1 MIVLYNKMKV
11 FCKKLRGK
19 SIRMRSVEIRYSIGT
34 KTGRNAPRRQAQK
47 YNSRSTV
54 CMPQVIERSYTMNIQ
69 EKMEK
74 CLGKTVAQADNQEL
88 YYALLNIVQEM
99 AAEKERTESKKKVYY
114 ISAEFLIGKLLSNN
128 MINLG
133 IYGEV
138 KDILEKNGKDICEIE
153 ETEPEPSLGN
163 GGLGRLA
170 ACFLD
175 SIATLGLAGD
185 GIGLNYHLGLF
196 KQVFENNLQ
205 KETPNPWIENPSW
218 LKKTDVTYPVEF
230 KGLKVNARMYDVEVT
245 GYNNKTNKLHLFD
258 LDSVDDTIV
267 EDGIDFDKEDIEKNL
282 TLFLYPDDSDEQ
294 GRLLRIYQQ
303 YFMVSS
309 GAQLILDECTAKGCN
324 LYDLPDYAVI
334 QINDTHPTMVIP
346 ELIRLLTARGMDM
359 DDAIDVVSRTC
370 AYTNHTI
377 LAEAL
382 EKWPVYY
389 LKKVVPQLVP
399 IIEVLDDK
407 VRRKFEDESVAIID
421 RNDTVHMAHI
431 DIHYGF
437 SVNGVA
443 ALHTEI
449 LKNSELNNFYKIY
462 PEKFNN
468 KTNGITFRRW
478 LLHCNPLLA
487 GFLDETIG
495 EGYKKDASELE
506 KLLEF
511 KDDEKVLERLLEIKH
526 KNKEALCA
534 YLKETQNIE
543 ISPDTIFDIQVK
555 RLHEYKRQQLNA
567 LYIIDKYLEIK
578 AGKIPAAPVTVI
590 FGAKAAPAYVIAKDI
605 IHLILC
611 LQEIINN
618 DPEVSPYLK
627 VVMVENYNVTKAG
640 KLIPACD
647 ISEQI
652 SLASKEAS
660 GTGNM
665 KFMLNGAVTLG
676 TEDGANV
683 EIHECVGDDN
693 IFVFGAS
700 SDEVIE
706 HYAKADY
713 VAKDYYEEN
722 AAIKAAVDFI
732 TSDEMLE
739 VGSEENLERLQK
751 ELINK
756 DWFMTLLDFDSYKET
771 KEKALKAYADRK
783 EWAKKTLVNIAKAG
797 FFSSDRTIEEYN
809 RDIWH
814 L

>member
-1 MIVLYNKMKV
+1 
-11 FCKKLRGK
+11 
-19 SIRMRSVEIRYSIGT
+19 
-34 KTGRNAPRRQAQK
+34 
-47 YNSRSTV
+47 
-54 CMPQVIERSYTMNIQ
+54 MNIQ
-69 EKMEK
+69 GTLQQK
-74 CLGKTVAQADNQEL
+74 LGKEIAQASNEEI
-88 YYALLNIVQEM
+88 YGALLSMVQEM
-99 AAEKERTESKKKVYY
+99 AGEKERTDSKKKLYY

-133 IYGEV
+133 IFNEV
-138 KDILEKNGKDICEIE
+138 KDVLAQNGKNIAEIE
-153 ETEPEPSLGN
+153 EVEPEPSLGN

-185 GIGLNYHLGLF
+185 GVGLNYHLGLF
-196 KQVFENNLQ
+196 KQEFKNNLQ
-205 KETPNPWIENPSW
+205 RETPNPWIEEKSW
-218 LKKTDVTYPVEF
+218 LKKTEVVYPVSF
-230 KGLKVNARMYDVEVT
+230 KGLNVNARMYDIEVT
-245 GYNNKTNKLHLFD
+245 GYDNKTNKLHLFD
-258 LDSVDDTIV
+258 IDSVDETIV
-267 EDGIDFDKEDIEKNL
+267 EDGIAFNKEDIEKNL
-282 TLFLYPDDSDEQ
+282 TLFLYPDDSDEN

-303 YFMVSS
+303 YFMVSA

-324 LYDLPDYAVI
+324 LHDLADYAVI

-346 ELIRLLTARGMDM
+346 ELIRLLVERGLDM
-359 DDAIDVVSRTC
+359 DEAIEVVSKTC

-389 LKKVVPQLVP
+389 LKKVVPQLMP

-407 VRRKFEDESVAIID
+407 VRRKYEDESVSIID

-443 ALHTEI
+443 SLHTEI
-449 LKNSELNNFYKIY
+449 LKETELNNFYKIY

-478 LLHCNPLLA
+478 LLHCNPALTEL
-487 GFLDETIG
+487 LDELIG
-495 EGYKKDASELE
+495 EGYKKDAAELE
-506 KLLEF
+506 KLLAF
-511 KDDEKVLERLLEIKH
+511 KDDDKVLDRLVEIKH
-526 KNKEALCA
+526 ANKEALCK
-534 YLKETQNIE
+534 YLEETQGVKV
-543 ISPDTIFDIQVK
+543 SPDTIFDIQIK

-578 AGKIPAAPVTVI
+578 AGKIPAAPVTAI

-627 VVMVENYNVTKAG
+627 VVMVENYNVTKAE

-683 EIHECVGDDN
+683 EIHELVGNDN

-713 VAKDYYEEN
+713 VARDFYEKN
-722 AAIKAAVDFI
+722 PAIKAAIDFI
-732 TSDEMLE
+732 TSEE
-739 VGSEENLERLQK
+739 VLKVGEKENLERLQH
-751 ELINK
+751 EIISK
-756 DWFMTLLDFDSYKET
+756 DWFMTLLDFDSYKEK
-771 KEKALKAYADRK
+771 KEEALRAYADQK
-783 EWAKKTLVNIAKAG
+783 TWAKKALVNIAKAG
-797 FFSSDRTIEEYN
+797 YFSSDRTIEEYN

>member
-1 MIVLYNKMKV
+1 
-11 FCKKLRGK
+11 
-19 SIRMRSVEIRYSIGT
+19 
-34 KTGRNAPRRQAQK
+34 
-47 YNSRSTV
+47 
-54 CMPQVIERSYTMNIQ
+54 MNIQ
-69 EKMEK
+69 ETLQQK
-74 CLGKTVAQADNQEL
+74 LGKEIAQASNEEI
-88 YYALLNIVQEM
+88 YGALLSMVQEM
-99 AAEKERTESKKKVYY
+99 AGEKERTDSKKKLYY

-133 IYGEV
+133 IFNEV
-138 KDILEKNGKDICEIE
+138 KDVLAQNGKNIAEIE
-153 ETEPEPSLGN
+153 EVEPEPSLGN

-185 GIGLNYHLGLF
+185 GVGLNYRLGLF
-196 KQVFENNLQ
+196 KQEFKNNLQ
-205 KETPNPWIENPSW
+205 RETPNPWIEEKSW
-218 LKKTDVTYPVEF
+218 LKKTDVVYPVSF
-230 KGLKVNARMYDVEVT
+230 KGLNVNARMYDIEVT

-258 LDSVDDTIV
+258 IDSVDETIV
-267 EDGIDFDKEDIEKNL
+267 EDGIAFNKEDIEKNL
-282 TLFLYPDDSDEQ
+282 TLFLYPDDSDEN

-303 YFMVSS
+303 YFMVSA

-324 LYDLPDYAVI
+324 LHDLADYAVI

-346 ELIRLLTARGMDM
+346 ELIRLLVERGLDM
-359 DDAIDVVSRTC
+359 DEAIEVVSKTC

-389 LKKVVPQLVP
+389 LKKVVPQLMP

-407 VRRKFEDESVAIID
+407 VRRKYEDESVSIID

-443 ALHTEI
+443 SLHTEI
-449 LKNSELNNFYKIY
+449 LKETELNNFYKIY

-478 LLHCNPLLA
+478 LLHCNPTLTEL
-487 GFLDETIG
+487 LDELIG
-495 EGYKKDASELE
+495 EGYKKDAAELE
-506 KLLEF
+506 KLLAF
-511 KDDEKVLERLLEIKH
+511 KDDDKVLDRLVEIKH
-526 KNKEALCA
+526 ANKEALCK
-534 YLKETQNIE
+534 YLEETQGVKV
-543 ISPDTIFDIQVK
+543 SPDTIFDIQIK

-578 AGKIPAAPVTVI
+578 AGKIPAAPVTAI

-627 VVMVENYNVTKAG
+627 VVMVENYNVTKAE

-683 EIHECVGDDN
+683 EIHELVGNDN

-713 VAKDYYEEN
+713 VARDFYEKN
-722 AAIKAAVDFI
+722 PAIKAAIDFI
-732 TSDEMLE
+732 TSEE
-739 VGSEENLERLQK
+739 VLKVGEKENLERLQH
-751 ELINK
+751 EIISK
-756 DWFMTLLDFDSYKET
+756 DWFMTLLDFDSYKEK
-771 KEKALKAYADRK
+771 KEEALRAYADQK
-783 EWAKKTLVNIAKAG
+783 TWAKKALVNIAKAG
-797 FFSSDRTIEEYN
+797 YFSSDRTIEEYN

>member
-1 MIVLYNKMKV
+1 MI
-11 FCKKLRGK
+11 
-19 SIRMRSVEIRYSIGT
+19 
-34 KTGRNAPRRQAQK
+34 
-47 YNSRSTV
+47 
-54 CMPQVIERSYTMNIQ
+54 IQ
-69 EKMEK
+69 ETLQQK
-74 CLGKTVAQADNQEL
+74 LGKEIAQASNEEI
-88 YYALLNIVQEM
+88 YGALLSMVQEM
-99 AAEKERTESKKKVYY
+99 AGEKERTDSKKKLYY

-133 IYGEV
+133 IFNEV
-138 KDILEKNGKDICEIE
+138 KDVLAQNGKNIAEIE
-153 ETEPEPSLGN
+153 EVEPEPSLGN

-185 GIGLNYHLGLF
+185 GVGLNYHLGLF
-196 KQVFENNLQ
+196 KQELKNNLQ
-205 KETPNPWIENPSW
+205 RETPNPWIEAKSW
-218 LKKTDVTYPVEF
+218 LKKTDVVYPISF
-230 KGLKVNARMYDVEVT
+230 KGLNVNARMYDIEVT

-258 LDSVDDTIV
+258 IDSVDETIV
-267 EDGIDFDKEDIEKNL
+267 EDGIAFNKEDIEKNL
-282 TLFLYPDDSDEQ
+282 TLFLYPDDSDEN

-303 YFMVSS
+303 YFMVSA

-324 LYDLPDYAVI
+324 LHDLADYAVI

-346 ELIRLLTARGMDM
+346 ELIRLLVERGLDM
-359 DDAIDVVSRTC
+359 DEAIEVVSKTC

-389 LKKVVPQLVP
+389 LKKVVPQLMP

-407 VRRKFEDESVAIID
+407 VRRKYEDESVSIID

-443 ALHTEI
+443 SLHTEI
-449 LKNSELNNFYKIY
+449 LKETELNNFYKIY

-478 LLHCNPLLA
+478 LLHCNPALTEL
-487 GFLDETIG
+487 LDELIG
-495 EGYKKDASELE
+495 EGYKKDAAELE
-506 KLLEF
+506 KLLAF
-511 KDDEKVLERLLEIKH
+511 KDDEKVLDRLVEIKH
-526 KNKEALCA
+526 ANKEALCK
-534 YLKETQNIE
+534 YLEETQGVKV
-543 ISPDTIFDIQVK
+543 SPDTIFDIQIK

-578 AGKIPAAPVTVI
+578 AGKIPAAPVTAI

-627 VVMVENYNVTKAG
+627 VVMVENYNVTKAE

-683 EIHECVGDDN
+683 EIHELVGNDN

-713 VAKDYYEEN
+713 VARDFYEKN
-722 AAIKAAVDFI
+722 PAIKAAIDFI
-732 TSDEMLE
+732 TSEE
-739 VGSEENLERLQK
+739 VLKVGEKENLERLQH
-751 ELINK
+751 EIISK
-756 DWFMTLLDFDSYKET
+756 DWFMTLLDFDSYKEK
-771 KEKALKAYADRK
+771 KEEALRAYADQK
-783 EWAKKTLVNIAKAG
+783 TWAKKTLVNIAKAG
-797 FFSSDRTIEEYN
+797 YFSSDRTIEEYN

>member
-1 MIVLYNKMKV
+1 
-11 FCKKLRGK
+11 
-19 SIRMRSVEIRYSIGT
+19 
-34 KTGRNAPRRQAQK
+34 
-47 YNSRSTV
+47 
-54 CMPQVIERSYTMNIQ
+54 MNIQ
-69 EKMEK
+69 ETLQQK
-74 CLGKTVAQADNQEL
+74 LGKEIAQASNEEI
-88 YYALLNIVQEM
+88 YGALLSMVQEM
-99 AAEKERTESKKKVYY
+99 AGEKERTDSKKKLYY

-133 IYGEV
+133 IFNEV
-138 KDILEKNGKDICEIE
+138 KDVLAQNGKNIAEIE
-153 ETEPEPSLGN
+153 EVEPEPSLGN

-185 GIGLNYHLGLF
+185 GVGLNYHLGLF
-196 KQVFENNLQ
+196 KQEFKNNLQ
-205 KETPNPWIENPSW
+205 RETPNPWIEEKSW
-218 LKKTDVTYPVEF
+218 LKKTDVVYPVSF
-230 KGLKVNARMYDVEVT
+230 KGLNVNARMYDIEVT

-258 LDSVDDTIV
+258 IDSVDETIV
-267 EDGIDFDKEDIEKNL
+267 EDGIAFNKEDIEKNL
-282 TLFLYPDDSDEQ
+282 TLFLYPDDSDEN

-303 YFMVSS
+303 YFMVSA

-324 LYDLPDYAVI
+324 LHDLADYAVI

-346 ELIRLLTARGMDM
+346 ELIRLLVERGLDM
-359 DDAIDVVSRTC
+359 DEAIEVVSKTC

-389 LKKVVPQLVP
+389 LKKVVPQLMP

-407 VRRKFEDESVAIID
+407 VRRKYEDESVSIID

-443 ALHTEI
+443 SLHTEI
-449 LKNSELNNFYKIY
+449 LKETELNNFYKIY

-478 LLHCNPLLA
+478 LLHCNPALTEL
-487 GFLDETIG
+487 LDELIG
-495 EGYKKDASELE
+495 EGYKKDAAELE
-506 KLLEF
+506 KLLAF
-511 KDDEKVLERLLEIKH
+511 KDDEKVLDRLVEIKH
-526 KNKEALCA
+526 ANKEALCK
-534 YLKETQNIE
+534 YLEETQGVKV
-543 ISPDTIFDIQVK
+543 SPDTIFDIQIK

-578 AGKIPAAPVTVI
+578 AGKIPAAPVTAI

-618 DPEVSPYLK
+618 DPEVNPYLK
-627 VVMVENYNVTKAG
+627 VVMVENYNVTKAE

-683 EIHECVGDDN
+683 EIHELVGNDN

-713 VAKDYYEEN
+713 VARDFYEKN
-722 AAIKAAVDFI
+722 PAIKAAIDFI
-732 TSDEMLE
+732 TSEE
-739 VGSEENLERLQK
+739 VLKVGEKENLERLQH
-751 ELINK
+751 EIISK
-756 DWFMTLLDFDSYKET
+756 DWFMTLLDFDSYKEK
-771 KEKALKAYADRK
+771 KEEALRAYADQK
-783 EWAKKTLVNIAKAG
+783 TWAKKALVNIAKAG
-797 FFSSDRTIEEYN
+797 YFSSDRTIEEYN

>member
-1 MIVLYNKMKV
+1 
-11 FCKKLRGK
+11 
-19 SIRMRSVEIRYSIGT
+19 
-34 KTGRNAPRRQAQK
+34 
-47 YNSRSTV
+47 
-54 CMPQVIERSYTMNIQ
+54 MNIQ
-69 EKMEK
+69 ETLQQK
-74 CLGKTVAQADNQEL
+74 LGKEIAQVSNEEI
-88 YYALLNIVQEM
+88 YGALLSMVQEM
-99 AAEKERTESKKKVYY
+99 AGEKERTDSKKKLYY

-133 IYGEV
+133 IFNEV
-138 KDILEKNGKDICEIE
+138 KDVLAQNGKNIAEIE
-153 ETEPEPSLGN
+153 EVEPEPSLGN

-185 GIGLNYHLGLF
+185 GVGLNYHLGLF
-196 KQVFENNLQ
+196 KQEFKNNLQ
-205 KETPNPWIENPSW
+205 RETPNPWIEEKSW
-218 LKKTDVTYPVEF
+218 LKKTDVVYPVSF
-230 KGLKVNARMYDVEVT
+230 KGLNVNARMYDIEVT

-258 LDSVDDTIV
+258 IDSVDETIV
-267 EDGIDFDKEDIEKNL
+267 EDGIAFNKEDIEKNL
-282 TLFLYPDDSDEQ
+282 TLFLYPDDSDEN

-303 YFMVSS
+303 YFMVSA

-324 LYDLPDYAVI
+324 LHDLADYAVI

-346 ELIRLLTARGMDM
+346 ELIRLLVERGLDM
-359 DDAIDVVSRTC
+359 DEAIEVVSKTC

-389 LKKVVPQLVP
+389 LKKVVPQLMP

-407 VRRKFEDESVAIID
+407 VRRKYEDESVSIID

-443 ALHTEI
+443 SLHTEI
-449 LKNSELNNFYKIY
+449 LKETELNNFYKIY

-478 LLHCNPLLA
+478 LLHCNPALTEL
-487 GFLDETIG
+487 LDELIG
-495 EGYKKDASELE
+495 EGYKKDAAELE
-506 KLLEF
+506 KLLAF
-511 KDDEKVLERLLEIKH
+511 KDDEKVLDRLVEIKH
-526 KNKEALCA
+526 TNKEALCK
-534 YLKETQNIE
+534 YLEETQGVKV
-543 ISPDTIFDIQVK
+543 SPDTIFDIQIK

-578 AGKIPAAPVTVI
+578 AGKIPAAPVTAI

-627 VVMVENYNVTKAG
+627 VVMVENYNVTKAE

-683 EIHECVGDDN
+683 EIHELVGNDN

-713 VAKDYYEEN
+713 VARDFYEKN
-722 AAIKAAVDFI
+722 PAIKAAIDFI
-732 TSDEMLE
+732 TSEE
-739 VGSEENLERLQK
+739 VLKVGEKENLERLQH
-751 ELINK
+751 EIISK
-756 DWFMTLLDFDSYKET
+756 DWFMTLLDFDSYKEK
-771 KEKALKAYADRK
+771 KEEALRAYADQK
-783 EWAKKTLVNIAKAG
+783 TWAKKALVNIAKAG
-797 FFSSDRTIEEYN
+797 YFSSDRTIEEYN

>member
-1 MIVLYNKMKV
+1 
-11 FCKKLRGK
+11 
-19 SIRMRSVEIRYSIGT
+19 
-34 KTGRNAPRRQAQK
+34 
-47 YNSRSTV
+47 
-54 CMPQVIERSYTMNIQ
+54 MNIQ
-69 EKMEK
+69 ETLQQK
-74 CLGKTVAQADNQEL
+74 LGKEIAQASNEEI
-88 YYALLNIVQEM
+88 YGALLSMVQEM
-99 AAEKERTESKKKVYY
+99 AGEKERTDSKKKLYY

-133 IYGEV
+133 IFNEV
-138 KDILEKNGKDICEIE
+138 KDVLAQNGKNIAEIE
-153 ETEPEPSLGN
+153 EVEPEPSLGN

-185 GIGLNYHLGLF
+185 GVGLNYHLVLF
-196 KQVFENNLQ
+196 KQEFKNNLQ
-205 KETPNPWIENPSW
+205 RETPNPWIEEKSW
-218 LKKTDVTYPVEF
+218 LKKTDVVYPVSF
-230 KGLKVNARMYDVEVT
+230 KGLNVNARMYDIEVT

-258 LDSVDDTIV
+258 IDSVDETIV
-267 EDGIDFDKEDIEKNL
+267 EDVIAFNKEDIEKNL
-282 TLFLYPDDSDEQ
+282 TLFLYPDDSDEN

-303 YFMVSS
+303 YFMVSA

-324 LYDLPDYAVI
+324 LHDLADYAVI

-346 ELIRLLTARGMDM
+346 ELIRLLVERGLDM
-359 DDAIDVVSRTC
+359 DEAIEVVSKTC

-389 LKKVVPQLVP
+389 LKKVVPQLMP

-407 VRRKFEDESVAIID
+407 VRRKYEDESVSIID

-443 ALHTEI
+443 SLHTEI
-449 LKNSELNNFYKIY
+449 LKETELNNFYKIY

-478 LLHCNPLLA
+478 LLHCNPALTEL
-487 GFLDETIG
+487 LDELIG
-495 EGYKKDASELE
+495 EGYKKDAAELE
-506 KLLEF
+506 KLLAF
-511 KDDEKVLERLLEIKH
+511 KDDEKVLDRLVEIKH
-526 KNKEALCA
+526 ANKEALCK
-534 YLKETQNIE
+534 YLEETQGVKV
-543 ISPDTIFDIQVK
+543 SPDTTFDIQIK

-578 AGKIPAAPVTVI
+578 AGKIPAAPVTAI

-627 VVMVENYNVTKAG
+627 VVMVENYNVTKAE

-683 EIHECVGDDN
+683 EIHELVGNDN

-713 VAKDYYEEN
+713 VARDFYEKN
-722 AAIKAAVDFI
+722 PAIKAAIDFI
-732 TSDEMLE
+732 TSEE
-739 VGSEENLERLQK
+739 VLKVGEKENLERLQH
-751 ELINK
+751 EIISK
-756 DWFMTLLDFDSYKET
+756 DWFMTLLDFDSYKEK
-771 KEKALKAYADRK
+771 KEEALRAYADQK
-783 EWAKKTLVNIAKAG
+783 TWAKKTLVNIAKAG
-797 FFSSDRTIEEYN
+797 YFSSDRTIEEYN

>member
-1 MIVLYNKMKV
+1 
-11 FCKKLRGK
+11 
-19 SIRMRSVEIRYSIGT
+19 
-34 KTGRNAPRRQAQK
+34 
-47 YNSRSTV
+47 
-54 CMPQVIERSYTMNIQ
+54 MNIQ
-69 EKMEK
+69 ETLQQK
-74 CLGKTVAQADNQEL
+74 LGKEIAQASNEEI
-88 YYALLNIVQEM
+88 YGALLSMVQEM
-99 AAEKERTESKKKVYY
+99 AGEKERTDSKKKLYY

-133 IYGEV
+133 IFNEV
-138 KDILEKNGKDICEIE
+138 KDVLAQNGKNIAEIE
-153 ETEPEPSLGN
+153 EVEPEPSLGN

-185 GIGLNYHLGLF
+185 GVGLNYHLGLF
-196 KQVFENNLQ
+196 KQEFKNNLQ
-205 KETPNPWIENPSW
+205 RETPNPWIEEKSW
-218 LKKTDVTYPVEF
+218 LKKTDVVYPVSF
-230 KGLKVNARMYDVEVT
+230 KGLNVNARMYDIEVT

-258 LDSVDDTIV
+258 IDSVDETIV
-267 EDGIDFDKEDIEKNL
+267 EDGITFNKEDIEKNL
-282 TLFLYPDDSDEQ
+282 TLFLYPDDSDEN

-303 YFMVSS
+303 YFMVSA

-324 LYDLPDYAVI
+324 LHDLSDYAVI

-346 ELIRLLTARGMDM
+346 ELIRLLVERGLDM
-359 DDAIDVVSRTC
+359 DEAIEVVSKTC

-389 LKKVVPQLVP
+389 LKKVVPQLMP

-407 VRRKFEDESVAIID
+407 VRRKFEDESVSIID

-443 ALHTEI
+443 SLHTEI
-449 LKNSELNNFYKIY
+449 LKETELNNFYKIY

-478 LLHCNPLLA
+478 LLHCNPALTEL
-487 GFLDETIG
+487 LDELIG
-495 EGYKKDASELE
+495 EGYKKDAAELE
-506 KLLEF
+506 KLLAF
-511 KDDEKVLERLLEIKH
+511 KDDEKVLDRLVEIKH
-526 KNKEALCA
+526 ANKEALCK
-534 YLKETQNIE
+534 YLEETQGVKV
-543 ISPDTIFDIQVK
+543 SPDTIFDIQIK

-578 AGKIPAAPVTVI
+578 AGKIPAVPVTAI

-627 VVMVENYNVTKAG
+627 VVMVENYNVTKAE

-683 EIHECVGDDN
+683 EIHELVGNDN

-713 VAKDYYEEN
+713 VARDFYEKN
-722 AAIKAAVDFI
+722 PAIKAAIDFI
-732 TSDEMLE
+732 TSEE
-739 VGSEENLERLQK
+739 VLKVGEKENLERLQH
-751 ELINK
+751 EIISK
-756 DWFMTLLDFDSYKET
+756 DWFMTLLDFDSYKEK
-771 KEKALKAYADRK
+771 KEEALRAYADQK
-783 EWAKKTLVNIAKAG
+783 TWAKKALVNIAKAG
-797 FFSSDRTIEEYN
+797 YFSSDRTIEEYN